1 MLGDHYVLIGLV
13 LLLALVIFGPKRLP
27 ELGHSVGQAI
37 TEFKRGTQS
46 VADEVR
52 SVTSPTMAA
61 PGESARDGSGDV
73 ASGLPPGPGR
83 SDQAG

>member
-1 MLGDHYVLIGLV
+1 MLGDHYLLIGLV

-27 ELGHSVGQAI
+27 ELGHSVGRAI

-52 SVTSPTMAA
+52 TATTVAA
-61 PGESARDGSGDV
+61 TADPAGDGRGDV
-73 ASGLPPGPGR
+73 NSGPPAGVRPGR
-83 SDQAG
+83 SDQAV